1 MVFLNI
7 VQALETFHSRFF
19 YEDKK
24 KKYVESVMQ
33 RFSGSIIFGEL
44 KGKLLSDTQMDEN
57 CNYIILVSRLND
69 LLIGN
74 YNTLFID
81 YWRCEDDYAQKIADT
96 RHYYTHYGK
105 SKEKKALKG
114 DELKDAIFVL
124 SRLLENHICLILGID
139 IEEKVRQSL
148 SSHHSWKQLEKAQLS
163 ELKVNKNLETERL

>member
-1 MVFLNI
+1 
-7 VQALETFHSRFF
+7 
-19 YEDKK
+19 
-24 KKYVESVMQ
+24 MQ
-33 RFSGSIIFGEL
+33 RFSDSIIFDEL

-81 YWRCEDDYAQKIADT
+81 YWRGEDDYAQKIADT

-114 DELKDAIFVL
+114 DELRDAIFVL
-124 SRLLENHICLILGID
+124 SRLLEYHICLILGVN
-139 IEEKVRQSL
+139 IEGKVRESL

-163 ELKVNKNLETERL
+163 ELKADTKREVERS

>member
-1 MVFLNI
+1 
-7 VQALETFHSRFF
+7 
-19 YEDKK
+19 
-24 KKYVESVMQ
+24 MQ
-33 RFSGSIIFGEL
+33 RFSDSDIFDEL

-69 LLIGN
+69 LLIGD

-114 DELKDAIFVL
+114 DDLKDAIYVL
-124 SRLLENHICLILGID
+124 GRLLEYHICLILGID
-139 IEEKVRQSL
+139 IEENVKQSL
-148 SSHHSWKQLEKAQLS
+148 SSHRSWKQLEKAQLS
-163 ELKVNKNLETERL
+163 ELKDNKNHEMGRL